1 MLPPLLFGAGL
12 AGPPGLCW
20 GPPPGVRPWT
30 LGVLPPGVTPP
41 PGYPPPPAL
50 GVAALPDA
58 RGVPDPLPKPED
70 RGVTDGPG
78 VLKGVMNGVF
88 AVGV

>member
-1 MLPPLLFGAGL
+1 MD
-12 AGPPGLCW
+12 
-20 GPPPGVRPWT
+20 PGVMSERCIAQQSIVDGISQNIQAASST
-30 LGVLPPGVTPP
+30 NLGVLPPGVTPP

-58 RGVPDPLPKPED
+58 RGVPDPPPKPED

-78 VLKGVMNGVF
+78 WDALC
-88 AVGV
+88 